1 MRRIILFIALAGLIS
16 LPIWASGT
24 SDKTATGGWLG
35 VYTQTV
41 DKDLKEAFK
50 LEADHGVVVTNVVS
64 DSPADAAG
72 LKAGDI
78 ILSFD
83 GADLTTA
90 AQLADMVAKHES
102 GDKVN
107 LKILHKGNEKDVVA
121 TIGPREE
128 SDPARVFIGGMG
140 HPNSVAKSFIF
151 DHSSVQD
158 TYIGVNLESLG
169 DQLGEYFGVKD
180 GKGALVTEVIK
191 DSPAEKAG
199 LKAGDVIVSIDGK
212 DVDGPSDIRKA
223 VGDKEKG
230 DKITLNVLRER
241 KETEMAV
248 QVEETPKDLFS
259 APNAIPMPDVDNF
272 SVPSVPPMKWLFKG
286 DFDENMPDMKDMQEN
301 IKQLQEQMRQLQKDL
316 QNLQPGSGKKE

>member
-1 MRRIILFIALAGLIS
+1 MRRIILFIAMAGLIS

-24 SDKTATGGWLG
+24 PDNTASGGWLG

-41 DKDLKEAFK
+41 DKDLKEAFR
-50 LEADHGVVVTNVVS
+50 LETDHGVVVTNVVT

-83 GADLTTA
+83 SDNLATA

-102 GDKVN
+102 GDKVH

-121 TIGPREE
+121 TIGPRDE
-128 SDPARVFIGGMG
+128 SNPTKVFIGGMG
-140 HPNSVAKSFIF
+140 HPGSITKSFVF
-151 DHSSVQD
+151 DHSSLQD

-180 GKGALVTEVIK
+180 GKGALVTEVIQ

-212 DVDGPSDIRKA
+212 DVEGPSDVRKA
-223 VGDKEKG
+223 VGDKERG
-230 DKITLNVLRER
+230 DKITLNLMRER
-241 KETEMAV
+241 KETDVAV
-248 QVEETPKDLFS
+248 QVEETPKDLYS
-259 APNAIPMPDVDNF
+259 APQSTPMPDVDNF

-301 IKQLQEQMRQLQKDL
+301 IKQLQEQMEQLQKEL
-316 QNLQPGSGKKE
+316 QNLQPGSGKKD